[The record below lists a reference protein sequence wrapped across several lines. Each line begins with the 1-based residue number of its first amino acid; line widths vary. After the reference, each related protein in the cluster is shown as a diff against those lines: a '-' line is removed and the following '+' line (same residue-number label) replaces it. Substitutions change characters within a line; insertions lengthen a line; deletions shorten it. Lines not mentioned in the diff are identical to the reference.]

1 MCERPQEEQSSGW
14 GVAEQAPCR
23 SADTL
28 IMAIGDPLRA
38 DDGAGAAVLEGLR
51 KSRGLPMSV
60 RLLDAGT
67 GGLDLTLTLGE
78 TSRAIIVDAAD
89 LGLRPGAWTRLCGDA
104 LPRFGP
110 RAANSTHSAGLAE
123 ALAIGEALGL
133 LPKELVVY
141 AIQPEDLSF
150 QEGLTL
156 SVARA
161 IPQVTSAILAEVCRG
176 PVG

>member
-1 MCERPQEEQSSGW
+1 MFEWPQEERSSGW
-14 GVAEQAPCR
+14 GVGEPAPCR

-51 KSRGLPMSV
+51 KSRGLPMAV
-60 RLLDAGT
+60 HLLDAGT
-67 GGLDLTLTLGE
+67 GGLDITLTLGE

-89 LGLRPGAWTRLCGDA
+89 LGLRPGTWTRLCGDA
-104 LPRFGP
+104 LRRFGQ
-110 RAANSTHSAGLAE
+110 RAGNSTHSAGLAE

-141 AIQPEDLSF
+141 AIQPGDLSF
-150 QEGLTL
+150 REGLT
-156 SVARA
+156 SPVARA